1 MSVKY
6 IYIYIYISH
15 FESTWVASF
24 RLHGLLCTII
34 AVSSHSFMS
43 IGNLF
48 STKSPKKIIETSF
61 GLSGIR
67 IIQEESISVFQFL
80 PKKVTKAS
88 SNFKGQIP

>member
-1 MSVKY
+1 
-6 IYIYIYISH
+6 
-15 FESTWVASF
+15 
-24 RLHGLLCTII
+24 
-34 AVSSHSFMS
+34 MS

-80 PKKVTKAS
+80 TKKVTKAS

>member
-1 MSVKY
+1 MSVK
-6 IYIYIYISH
+6 YIYIYISH

-48 STKSPKKIIETSF
+48 STKSPKKK
-61 GLSGIR
+61 L
-67 IIQEESISVFQFL
+67 
-80 PKKVTKAS
+80 
-88 SNFKGQIP
+88 

>member
-1 MSVKY
+1 
-6 IYIYIYISH
+6 
-15 FESTWVASF
+15 
-24 RLHGLLCTII
+24 
-34 AVSSHSFMS
+34 MS

-80 PKKVTKAS
+80 TKKSHQSKFKLQR
-88 SNFKGQIP
+88 SNTLNVSLLSCFYF